1 MFIATTTPPIFSA
14 SPGGAAW
21 PVRDGTMPPLRG
33 LRRFRLGRAINM
45 SPRWAWLALAAAPP
59 AQRRSSAVRLGR
71 IRWKSLLETFPILF
85 VAGLFFLL
93 LPCLSQLIAHHHMV
107 IEQVRYH
114 GHRSIH

>member
-45 SPRWAWLALAAAPP
+45 SPRWAWLALAAGPP
-59 AQRRSSAVRLGR
+59 AQREAHWLNR
-71 IRWKSLLETFPILF
+71 
-85 VAGLFFLL
+85 L
-93 LPCLSQLIAHHHMV
+93 LPVQCSEKLARPVSRMV
-107 IEQVRYH
+107 VC
-114 GHRSIH
+114 